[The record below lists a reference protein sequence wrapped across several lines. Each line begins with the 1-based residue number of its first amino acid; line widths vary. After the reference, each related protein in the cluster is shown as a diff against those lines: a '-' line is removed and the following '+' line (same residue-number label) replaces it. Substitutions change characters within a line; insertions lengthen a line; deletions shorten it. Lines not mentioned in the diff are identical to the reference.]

1 MKNTKTRVTG
11 IVMFLL
17 ALFVAFIMIVPFV
30 WMVSASFKL
39 KKRFSACRSAG
50 FQRHSIWI
58 TMRRSC
64 RRSLSR
70 AIF

>member
-30 WMVSASFKL
+30 WMVSSAFKL
-39 KKRFSACRSAG
+39 KKE
-50 FQRHSIWI
+50 
-58 TMRRSC
+58 
-64 RRSLSR
+64 
-70 AIF
+70 IFNLRGHHVPILTFED

>member
-39 KKRFSACRSAG
+39 KKEIFSVPIR
-50 FQRHSIWI
+50 
-58 TMRRSC
+58 
-64 RRSLSR
+64 
-70 AIF
+70 

>member
-39 KKRFSACRSAG
+39 KKD
-50 FQRHSIWI
+50 FQCADPLDPGDVSYG
-58 TMRRSC
+58 
-64 RRSLSR
+64 
-70 AIF
+70 